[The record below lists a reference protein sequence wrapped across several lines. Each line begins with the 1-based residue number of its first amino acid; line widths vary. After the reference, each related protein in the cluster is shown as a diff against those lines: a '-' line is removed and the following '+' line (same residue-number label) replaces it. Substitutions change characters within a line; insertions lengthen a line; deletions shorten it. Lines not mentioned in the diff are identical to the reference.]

1 MILALRNQ
9 GQWQSTVSKLGFAGQ
24 FSSSQLERRTHPI
37 PATPGGYNDPM
48 TAPTTTI
55 YLDHNATTPMLS
67 QAAEAV
73 AAVYGSVAANPASQ
87 HGAGRQARR
96 ILEGA
101 RDSVAAIMGAR
112 CDAPHADQIIFTSG
126 GTEANNLAIF
136 GLAGPSPAHMIVSAI
151 EHPSVAAPAA
161 HLRRL
166 GWAVDTLPV
175 SDAGIVQ
182 VELLPDLLRPNTR
195 LVSIM
200 LANNETGVLQPVARA
215 AQLCA
220 DRGVL
225 FHSDAVQAVGKIPV
239 DFQQINAA
247 AMTLSA
253 HKFHGPPGIGA
264 LLVRHDTKIVP
275 LVHGGFQQAGAR
287 PGTEPVALAA
297 GLQVALE
304 HWQAQRD
311 AIGRRM
317 TALRDEFEALLRA
330 GWPDLVINGGT
341 AERVPQTSNVSF
353 PGLDRQALMMA
364 LDLAGVACSTG
375 SACASGSSE
384 PSATLVAMCCPR
396 PILHSSLRFSLGQ
409 QTSQSDV
416 HDAAGRILRICN
428 ELRSGKMGRKS
439 PLCRSP

>member
-1 MILALRNQ
+1 M
-9 GQWQSTVSKLGFAGQ
+9 T
-24 FSSSQLERRTHPI
+24 
-37 PATPGGYNDPM
+37 ATP
-48 TAPTTTI
+48 TTI
-55 YLDHNATTPMLS
+55 YLDHNATTPMLP

-73 AAVYGSVAANPASQ
+73 AAVYRSAAANPASQ
-87 HGAGRQARR
+87 HTSGRYARR

-101 RDSVAAIMGAR
+101 RDSVAAILGAR
-112 CDAPHADQIIFTSG
+112 CDATHADQIIFTSG
-126 GTEANNLAIF
+126 GTEANNLAIL

-166 GWAVDTLPV
+166 GWDVDILPV
-175 SDAGIVQ
+175 SDKGVVH

-195 LVSIM
+195 LVSIV
-200 LANNETGVLQPVARA
+200 LANNETGVVQTVARA

-225 FHSDAVQAVGKIPV
+225 LHTDAVQAVGKIAV
-239 DFQQINAA
+239 DFQHINAA

-264 LLVRHDTKIVP
+264 LLVRHDAKIAP
-275 LVHGGFQQAGAR
+275 LLHGGFQQAGAR

-297 GLQVALE
+297 GLQMALE
-304 HWQAQRD
+304 HWHPQRN

-317 TALRDEFEALLRA
+317 TDLRDEFELQLRG
-330 GWPDLVINGGT
+330 GWPDLVINGSP

-384 PSATLVAMCCPR
+384 PSTTLLAMRCPR
-396 PILHSSLRFSLGQ
+396 PILDSSLRFSLGQ
-409 QTSQSDV
+409 QTTHSEIN
-416 HDAAGRILRICN
+416 DAVSRILRICN